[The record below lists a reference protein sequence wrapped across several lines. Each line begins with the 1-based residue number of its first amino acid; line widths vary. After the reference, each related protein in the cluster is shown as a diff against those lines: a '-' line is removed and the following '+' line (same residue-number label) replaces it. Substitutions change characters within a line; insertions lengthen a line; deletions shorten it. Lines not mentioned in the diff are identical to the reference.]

1 MRIKFLFCIILVIV
15 VTAVLIALGLWH
27 ESRRV
32 LYQDVL
38 NRIAGVSNQIR
49 DEIRQN
55 ELIRHSLILEL
66 NASARKT
73 LLEMLKEPDFSD
85 KSPESILN
93 WLCVKHD
100 VRSITFINRRGKDYH
115 RSSLVGLNPERL
127 NNTTIKHFIDK
138 STGQGNL
145 LFVAPWNDMS
155 TRGAFQYCYFSPENK
170 DYIVEVSYNEERFI
184 AEKYGREFYDVV
196 FRNFI
201 NPEKWGFPGL
211 REINLVRI
219 SSGDAAPSD
228 GNTKTLH
235 LSNDDMAKL
244 STFRELTK
252 QDGSKVTVIKSLP
265 EDSVAADSSDDA
277 YSPRAVVLEFD
288 VSVAGKKLLYLLT
301 RVIIFI
307 VAVSI
312 CVLLAFSPLFN
323 RYFFSKILNINNG
336 LEALSNGDFSSKINL
351 DGDDEFG
358 RIAKNINDM
367 SFKLMDWSS
376 SLLHSEKKLR
386 NILDGLPLYITLCDK
401 NGNPEFYNNCWTKLG
416 YTKEMLKQKNF
427 TDLIKD
433 PVNMRILPYLEK
445 LVSGKEVSR
454 RYEMEYFSEEGEIFY
469 VRAFFIPIYDDNS
482 GDPKI
487 LIMAEDITQKKL
499 TEEKLEESNTWYR
512 AFWEFSAEGIGLID
526 YNQRCF
532 IRANPR
538 IRNMLGYSEYEIL
551 NLRMNDII
559 PASRQNEFAELCEGI
574 LMTDSMVYEY
584 ELQRKDGSTF
594 FADIGGTTIQLKDRK
609 YFLMFFKDVSDR
621 IEADQIAREAQLERK
636 MILENISEYISF
648 IDKNMNIVWANKSPF
663 NNSSAENMPGKPCY
677 NLLFNRDEIC
687 QECPVPELMRTGTSA
702 EREVESENGDA
713 ILISVE
719 PVKNGSGD
727 IIGVIETVKDIT
739 ELRKLERQL
748 FQSQKMEAVGKL
760 AGGVAHDFNNLL
772 QIILGY
778 GELVGMALE
787 KEETREL
794 WNNVMEAGN
803 KGRRLV
809 NQLLSFSRSKK
820 NDFQFEPICL
830 NSAIKDFRKMV
841 GRILG
846 EHVNLKINLTEDTA
860 DILADTGQVE
870 QVLMNLCVNARDAM
884 PEGGVLT
891 ITTECV
897 ELEPRYFKASA
908 EVASGKFI
916 RCSVCDTGVGM
927 SRDIIQKIFEP
938 FFTTK
943 EINKGTGLGLS
954 TVYAIMQRHNGFIE
968 VDSKEGRGSVFKL
981 FFPVHCQEEPNAPK
995 ELDIQIDSPV
1005 LTGEGKSVLLVE
1017 DEELVRLYGIN
1028 ILKEA
1033 GYKVTA
1039 AKDGIE
1045 ALNAFYSNP
1054 EEFDL
1059 ALIDAVL
1066 PRRSGKEVAQKIR
1079 EKRPNIP
1086 VIFCSGYNEDSLSG
1100 ISNEFLV
1107 TKPYGKKDMLRV
1119 LSRALNLA

>member
-15 VTAVLIALGLWH
+15 VTAVLIALGLWY
-27 ESRRV
+27 ESRKV
-32 LYQDVL
+32 FYQDVL
-38 NRIAGVSNQIR
+38 NRVACVSNQVR

-73 LLEMLKEPDFSD
+73 LMELFREPDFSD

-93 WLCVKHD
+93 WICVKYD
-100 VRSITFINRRGKDYH
+100 VRSITFIDRRGRDYN

-127 NNTTIKHFIDK
+127 NNAAIKRFINDD
-138 STGQGNL
+138 TGQDSF
-145 LFVAPWNDMS
+145 LFAAPWNDISAHGGFM
-155 TRGAFQYCYFSPENK
+155 YCYFSPENK
-170 DYIVEVSYNEERFI
+170 DYVIEVSYNVERFI
-184 AEKYGREFYDVV
+184 SEKYGREFYDVV
-196 FRNFI
+196 FGNFM

-211 REINLVRI
+211 REINMVRI
-219 SSGDAAPSD
+219 SPEGVEASGESAKS
-228 GNTKTLH
+228 LH
-235 LSNDDMAKL
+235 LSNDDMTKL

-252 QDGSKVTVIKSLP
+252 QDGSNVTVIKYLP
-265 EDSVAADSSDDA
+265 DDRFA
-277 YSPRAVVLEFD
+277 IGNAVYSPRAVVLEFD
-288 VSVAGKKLLYLLT
+288 VSVVDKKLFYLLSW
-301 RVIIFI
+301 VMLLIL
-307 VAVSI
+307 VVSI
-312 CVLLAFSPLFN
+312 GVLLVFSPLFN
-323 RYFFSKILNINNG
+323 RYFISKILNINNG
-336 LEALSNGDFSSKINL
+336 LEALSKGDFSRKIDM
-351 DGDDEFG
+351 DGDDEFA
-358 RIAKNINDM
+358 RIARNINDM
-367 SFKLMDWSS
+367 SLKLMDWSS

-416 YTKEMLKQKNF
+416 YTREMLKQKNF

-445 LVSGKEVSR
+445 LVNGKEVSR
-454 RYEMEYFSEEGEIFY
+454 HYEMEYFSEEGEVFY

-487 LIMAEDITQKKL
+487 LIMAEDVTQKKL

-526 YNQRCF
+526 YSQRCF

-551 NLRMNDII
+551 NLRINDII
-559 PASRQNEFAELCEGI
+559 PASKQHEFAELCEGI
-574 LMTDSMVYEY
+574 LMTGSMIYEY

-594 FADIGGTTIQLKDRK
+594 FADVGGTTIQLKDRK
-609 YFLMFFKDVSDR
+609 YFLMFFKDVTDR

-648 IDKNMNIVWANKSPF
+648 VDKNMNIVWANKSPF
-663 NNSSAENMPGKPCY
+663 NNSSAENMLGKPCY

-687 QECPVPELMRTGTSA
+687 HECPVPELMRTGTSA
-702 EREVESENGDA
+702 EREVETENGDS

-719 PVKNGSGD
+719 PVKNGGGD
-727 IIGVIETVKDIT
+727 IIGVIETVKDIS

-787 KEETREL
+787 NEETREL

-809 NQLLSFSRSKK
+809 NQLLSFSRLKK

-846 EHVNLKINLTEDTA
+846 EHVNLKINLTEDA
-860 DILADTGQVE
+860 SEILADTGQVE
-870 QVLMNLCVNARDAM
+870 
-884 PEGGVLT
+884 
-891 ITTECV
+891 
-897 ELEPRYFKASA
+897 
-908 EVASGKFI
+908 
-916 RCSVCDTGVGM
+916 
-927 SRDIIQKIFEP
+927 
-938 FFTTK
+938 
-943 EINKGTGLGLS
+943 
-954 TVYAIMQRHNGFIE
+954 
-968 VDSKEGRGSVFKL
+968 
-981 FFPVHCQEEPNAPK
+981 
-995 ELDIQIDSPV
+995 
-1005 LTGEGKSVLLVE
+1005 
-1017 DEELVRLYGIN
+1017 
-1028 ILKEA
+1028 
-1033 GYKVTA
+1033 
-1039 AKDGIE
+1039 
-1045 ALNAFYSNP
+1045 
-1054 EEFDL
+1054 
-1059 ALIDAVL
+1059 
-1066 PRRSGKEVAQKIR
+1066 
-1079 EKRPNIP
+1079 
-1086 VIFCSGYNEDSLSG
+1086 
-1100 ISNEFLV
+1100 
-1107 TKPYGKKDMLRV
+1107 
-1119 LSRALNLA
+1119 